1 MINPRFRLDTD
12 LENPLQQNYWST
24 LDAMHLYGMDRW
36 GRGFFS
42 VDSLGDVIINSE
54 TKQGK
59 RIRYNL
65 AEIIRDTNSDGLE
78 PPLIVRFPGIIRQRI
93 KQLHNA
99 FDKAISEFDYKGNYR
114 FIYPIKVNQH
124 AEVIDATLDVAD
136 QVAIGLESGSK
147 AELLTV
153 VAKAT
158 NDTKI
163 LCNGFKDRSMIELA
177 FRASQIGRDVT
188 IVIEKLSDI
197 DLIATVAQDF
207 NQVPKLGIRTKLSW
221 QGAGHWRS
229 SNGPRSKFGLTAT
242 ELLNALISLRDA
254 KLLEH
259 VHLLHFHPGSQIN
272 DVREIKSALNEITR
286 VYVDLVKQGVPLDTI
301 DVGGGLAV
309 DYTGNQNRE
318 ASSMNYTVQEYAND
332 VVYYIQ
338 MVCNQARVPHPN
350 LYSES
355 GRAVTAHHS
364 VLIIPIFAS
373 SDKVTED
380 ISARSE
386 LDSVDETNPNLQ
398 SVRELAMIY
407 AEVDKQLSSMPKPN
421 HRFLTEAYHDAQQA
435 LETSLQLFINGYLT
449 LEQRSQAELRFWNIC
464 ARIREVLY
472 TLDFVPDEL
481 LQMRDMLCDTYFAN
495 FSVFQSLPDF
505 WAIDQLFP
513 VVPIHRLNE
522 RPTKRGVIGDITCDS
537 DGQINCFLSDS
548 SDDYNSLPL
557 HELRS
562 GQPYWLGVFLVG
574 AYQEALS
581 DDHNLMG
588 KFHMICVDE
597 SADSGE
603 TKESP
608 KTTTLLGST
617 LREVIE
623 HVDHDWNLLVTRFE
637 QACDEALENEWIDA
651 QMHVANKQFF
661 NELSEHYTYL
671 KSFPGE
677 VGMAPQHVEVI
688 RDAEPF
694 KV

>member
-1 MINPRFRLDTD
+1 
-12 LENPLQQNYWST
+12 
-24 LDAMHLYGMDRW
+24 MHLYGMDRW

-42 VDSLGDVIINSE
+42 VDGQGDVVINSE
-54 TKQGK
+54 SKDGR

-65 AEIIRDTNSDGLE
+65 PAIIRETTSRGLE
-78 PPLIVRFPGIIRQRI
+78 PPIIVRFPGIIRQRI
-93 KQLHNA
+93 KQLHDS
-99 FDKAISEFDYKGNYR
+99 FEKAISEFDYRGSYR

-124 AEVIDATLDVAD
+124 KEVIDATLDVAEE
-136 QVAIGLESGSK
+136 VKIGLESGSK

-153 VAKAT
+153 VAKAS
-158 NDTKI
+158 NEIKI

-177 FRASQIGRDVT
+177 FRAFQIGRDIT

-197 DLIATVAQDF
+197 AIIADVAKDF
-207 NQVPKLGIRTKLSW
+207 AKVPKLGIRAKLSW

-229 SNGPRSKFGLTAT
+229 TNGPRSKFGLTST
-242 ELLNALISLRDA
+242 ELLSAISSLRNA
-254 KLLEH
+254 NLLDN
-259 VHLLHFHPGSQIN
+259 VHLLHFHPGSQIT

-338 MVCNQARVPHPN
+338 MVCNQAHVPHPN

-364 VLIIPIFAS
+364 VLVVPVFAS

-380 ISARSE
+380 
-386 LDSVDETNPNLQ
+386 LSVATNNGPVDPNNPNLQ
-398 SVRELAMIY
+398 SVRELSMIHD
-407 AEVDKQLSSMPKPN
+407 EVVKQLMGTTKPN

-449 LEQRSQAELRFWNIC
+449 LEQRSQAEMKFWNIC
-464 ARIREVLY
+464 AKIREVLY

-537 DGQINCFLSDS
+537 DGQINCFLSS
-548 SDDYNSLPL
+548 VSDDDNSLPL
-557 HELRS
+557 HELRT
-562 GQPYWLGVFLVG
+562 GEPYWLGVFLVG

-588 KFHMICVDE
+588 KFHMVSVDKC
-597 SADSGE
+597 SDDD
-603 TKESP
+603 
-608 KTTTLLGST
+608 GSNST
-617 LREVIE
+617 FSKIMEGSDLREVIE
-623 HVDHDWNLLVTRFE
+623 HVDHNWAQLLSSF
-637 QACDEALENEWIDA
+637 QSACDTALENGSVDQEFYQTTIDYF
-651 QMHVANKQFF
+651 KD
-661 NELSEHYTYL
+661 LSNHYTYL

-677 VGMAPQHVEVI
+677 VSMGPRNPDEAVTTAH
-688 RDAEPF
+688 
-694 KV
+694 